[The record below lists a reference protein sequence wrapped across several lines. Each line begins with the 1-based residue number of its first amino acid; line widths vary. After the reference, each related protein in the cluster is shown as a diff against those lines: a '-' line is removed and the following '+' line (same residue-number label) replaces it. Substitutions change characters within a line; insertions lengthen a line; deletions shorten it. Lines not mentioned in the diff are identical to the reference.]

1 MWYATNAPI
10 GSGKTN
16 YDQIPD
22 AANVAVGGLPR
33 EQALAKKERVK
44 DDLNDPKMVGA

>member
-1 MWYATNAPI
+1 MWYVTNAPI

-22 AANVAVGGLPR
+22 AANVAVGGPHR
-33 EQALAKKERVK
+33 EQALAKAKVK
-44 DDLNDPKMVGA
+44 ADLNDPMIAGA

>member
-1 MWYATNAPI
+1 MWYVTNAPI

-22 AANVAVGGLPR
+22 AANVAVGGPHR
-33 EQALAKKERVK
+33 EQALAKERVK
-44 DDLNDPKMVGA
+44 VDLKDLKIVGA